1 MDPTI
6 IHYFDYKSPYA
17 YIAQAA
23 LFRLSDA
30 KKINVECRPYTLDI
44 PSYLGSAEVNYRGEV
59 ITQSRNKHQWRR
71 VKYAYMDCRREANR
85 RGLTLRG
92 PRKIF
97 DSTIAHMGFL
107 FAQRHGDFRNYH
119 HAIYEKFWRRELDIE
134 DPLAITAA
142 LETSGIESEDFTR
155 FIEAEGRQLLDENQ
169 RDAESHGVFGVP
181 SYLVNEELFWGAER
195 FERAIEAAMARR
207 TIPDATI

>member
-1 MDPTI
+1 MPFRI
-6 IHYFDYKSPYA
+6 I
-17 YIAQAA
+17 
-23 LFRLSDA
+23 
-30 KKINVECRPYTLDI
+30 
-44 PSYLGSAEVNYRGEV
+44 
-59 ITQSRNKHQWRR
+59 
-71 VKYAYMDCRREANR
+71 
-85 RGLTLRG
+85 
-92 PRKIF
+92 IF
-97 DSTIAHMGFL
+97 DRKPQRAGGKLAGGLAQLKGCDDFVPFGAHQADPGVEQFL

-119 HAIYEKFWRRELDIE
+119 HAIYENFWRRELDIE